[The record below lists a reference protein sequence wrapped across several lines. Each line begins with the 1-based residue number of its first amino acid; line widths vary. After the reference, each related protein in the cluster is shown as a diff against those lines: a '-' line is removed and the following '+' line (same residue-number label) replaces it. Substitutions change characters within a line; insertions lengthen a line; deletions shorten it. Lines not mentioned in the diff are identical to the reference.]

1 MAKRIANPASG
12 IRQYGFTYLGLI
24 ILIAIIGIAS
34 AATLQVGSVLQRRA
48 AEEELLEIGAE
59 LRHALL
65 SYANATPV
73 GQKRAPAA
81 IQDLLKDPRY
91 PNIKRH
97 LRKRYADPITGK
109 EEWGI
114 VEAIDGSGIVG
125 FYSLSDAEPIKIDNF
140 DPVFREFAGKSS
152 YQEWRFM
159 IAPLPVGSAHSITNG
174 PVLSPLPSG
183 PNMNSLVQ
191 PVENAQR

>member
-1 MAKRIANPASG
+1 MEKRIANPASG

-34 AATLQVGSVLQRRA
+34 AATLQVGSVMQRRA

-73 GQKRAPAA
+73 GQKRAPAG
-81 IQDLLKDPRY
+81 IQDLLKDPRH

-109 EEWGI
+109 EEWGV

-125 FYSLSDAEPIKIDNF
+125 FYSLSDAQPIKIDNF

-152 YQEWRFM
+152 YREWRFM
-159 IAPLPVGSAHSITNG
+159 IAPLPVI
-174 PVLSPLPSG
+174 P
-183 PNMNSLVQ
+183 
-191 PVENAQR
+191 AQ